1 MHKRF
6 YAAALAALSFACG
19 TAMAQQPAPQQAQP
33 ADPATATAATAP
45 AKDAEERLVC
55 RRIKPIGSNRAERI
69 CKTASQWRQEQDA
82 AVRDG
87 NMANDPMLRN
97 RGQ

>member
-1 MHKRF
+1 MQKRF
-6 YAAALAALSFACG
+6 HAAALAALFFTSA
-19 TAMAQQPAPQQAQP
+19 AMAQQPVQDAQP
-33 ADPATATAATAP
+33 ADSAVAATAP
-45 AKDAEERLVC
+45 AKSAEDRLVC

-82 AVRDG
+82 AVREG
-87 NMANDPMLRN
+87 NMANDPMQRS

>member
-1 MHKRF
+1 M
-6 YAAALAALSFACG
+6 AAFFFPSA
-19 TAMAQQPAPQQAQP
+19 AMAQQPVQDAQP
-33 ADPATATAATAP
+33 ADSAVAATAP
-45 AKDAEERLVC
+45 AKSAEDRLVC

-82 AVRDG
+82 AVREG
-87 NMANDPMLRN
+87 NMANDPMQRS

>member
-1 MHKRF
+1 MHKRS
-6 YAAALAALSFACG
+6 YAAVLAALFVACG
-19 TAMAQQPAPQQAQP
+19 TAMAQQPAAQAQP
-33 ADPATATAATAP
+33 ADAAVATAGTAP
-45 AKDAEERLVC
+45 AKEAEERLVC

-82 AVRDG
+82 SVREG

>member
-1 MHKRF
+1 MQKRF
-6 YAAALAALSFACG
+6 HAAALAVLFFASG
-19 TAMAQQPAPQQAQP
+19 AAMAQQPAQDGQP
-33 ADPATATAATAP
+33 ADAAVAATAP
-45 AKDAEERLVC
+45 AKDAEERQVC

>member
-1 MHKRF
+1 MQKRF
-6 YAAALAALSFACG
+6 HAAALAVLFFACG
-19 TAMAQQPAPQQAQP
+19 AAMAQQPAQDAQA
-33 ADPATATAATAP
+33 DAAVAANAP
-45 AKDAEERLVC
+45 AKDAEERQVC